1 MRESE
6 TSPVPRAT
14 YYEPGKISVLRS
26 WLLNLWNNGPE
37 LTPETRR
44 EFDIERVMRLNRNQL
59 FGGVASCINPIA
71 VCIGLWQDELALI
84 LGPWCLIGQLF
95 AIVQIYGWWRN
106 RHRPRPASVSGR
118 SFKKAAVMAV
128 LAGSYWGSII
138 VLCAPIVTAPE
149 IIVIVLAAFG
159 TSLVAAALLNPA
171 PVAAFLFFIT
181 SMLPGLIALSWQYPE
196 IALALNCL
204 SVPYVIFVWLMIIIG
219 HRDLRFLIAKQV
231 ENRQLALESRN
242 ASDAKSRFIANMSH
256 ELRTPLNAII
266 GFADMIQTE
275 TFGPVGHKKYVE
287 YVGAISDSGNHLMA
301 IINDVLDISRIDAGS
316 EEIRESDVAVG
327 TLLGRCKLLFAERAA
342 RSGVRFS
349 ADTAFERL
357 VLHVD
362 ERLIV
367 QVLINLLSNAIRH
380 TPDGGE
386 VSLLVSLHPRD
397 GVLFTIRDNGRGMT
411 PEQLAR
417 AREPFGS
424 IGNNW
429 VSRGDGAGL
438 GLPISHRFAAL
449 HGGMLQVDSEF
460 GNGTKCILRIPASRV
475 RATVEDQEIKAMV
488 SAV

>member
-1 MRESE
+1 MPEARSR
-6 TSPVPRAT
+6 TRYYVP
-14 YYEPGKISVLRS
+14 GNISVLQSR
-26 WLLNLWNNGPE
+26 LRNLWNDGPE
-37 LTPETRR
+37 LTPEMRR

-84 LGPWCLIGQLF
+84 LGPWCLIGQLLAF
-95 AIVQIYGWWRN
+95 VQIYGWWRN
-106 RHRPRPASVSGR
+106 RNRPRPTSVSGK
-118 SFKKAAVMAV
+118 SFKKAAVMAI
-128 LAGSYWGSII
+128 LAGVYWGSII
-138 VLCAPIVTAPE
+138 ALCVPILSPPE
-149 IIVIVLAAFG
+149 AVVVVLAAFG
-159 TSLVAAALLNPA
+159 TSLVAAALLSPA
-171 PVAAFLFFIT
+171 PVAGFLFFIVT
-181 SMLPGLIALSWQYPE
+181 MLPGLASLSWKYPE

-204 SVPYVIFVWLMIIIG
+204 AVPYISFVWLMIIVG
-219 HRDLRFLIAKQV
+219 HRDFRFLIAKQV

-266 GFADMIQTE
+266 GFSDMIQSE
-275 TFGPVGHKKYVE
+275 TFGPVGHSKYEE
-287 YVGAISDSGNHLMA
+287 YITAINESSNHLMA

-342 RSGVRFS
+342 RSGVHFS
-349 ADTAFERL
+349 TDTAFGQL

-367 QVLINLLSNAIRH
+367 QILINLLSNAIRH
-380 TPDGGE
+380 TPDGGM
-386 VSLLVSLHPRD
+386 VTLTVALRPRD
-397 GVLFTIRDNGRGMT
+397 GVVFTITDDGRGMT

-424 IGNNW
+424 IGNSW
-429 VSRGDGAGL
+429 VSRGEGAGL

-449 HGGMLQVDSEF
+449 HGGQLQVDSEF
-460 GNGTKCILRIPASRV
+460 GNGTRCILRIPPSRV
-475 RATVEDQEIKAMV
+475 RATFEDQSFNAMM
-488 SAV
+488 SAG

>member
-1 MRESE
+1 M
-6 TSPVPRAT
+6 
-14 YYEPGKISVLRS
+14 L
-26 WLLNLWNNGPE
+26 
-37 LTPETRR
+37 R
-44 EFDIERVMRLNRNQL
+44 EFNVERVMRLNRNQL

-71 VCIGLWQDELALI
+71 LCIGLWQDNLALI

-95 AIVQIYGWWRN
+95 AFAQFFGWWRN
-106 RHRPRPASVSGR
+106 RHRPRPARVSGR
-118 SFKKAAVMAV
+118 SFKKAAVMAT

-138 VLCAPIVTAPE
+138 VLCVPILTPQETIAV
-149 IIVIVLAAFG
+149 VLAAFG

-171 PVAAFLFFIT
+171 PLAGFLFFLGA
-181 SMLPGLIALSWQYPE
+181 MLPGLVSLSLQYPE

-204 SVPYVIFVWLMIIIG
+204 AIPYVAFVWMMIIVG

-266 GFADMIQTE
+266 GFADMMHTE
-275 TFGPVGHKKYVE
+275 TFGPVGHKKYEE
-287 YVGAISDSGNHLMA
+287 YVGAISESGNHLMA

-316 EEIRESDVAVG
+316 EEIRESDVDVG
-327 TLLGRCKLLFAERAA
+327 TLISRCKLLFAERAA

-349 ADTAFERL
+349 TDTAFEQL

-367 QVLINLLSNAIRH
+367 QVLINLLSNAIHH
-380 TPDGGE
+380 TADGGE
-386 VSLLVSLHPRD
+386 VTLTVSLNPRD
-397 GVLFTIRDNGRGMT
+397 GVLFIIRDNGRGMT

-424 IGNNW
+424 IGNSW

-449 HGGMLQVDSEF
+449 HGGQLQVDSEF

-475 RATVEDQEIKAMV
+475 RATVIDHEIKPMM
-488 SAV
+488 SAG